1 MNGVQKVIKYCA
13 MVFACFLSLAII
25 GTVLTVI
32 LRVTTGIAGVKAITG
47 ADKERIALSQQYSP
61 EEIESLGITKLLVD
75 CNAEITVKPG
85 EVLSIEAFEVTDEYE
100 IRLTNGTFGIVQETP
115 NFNIH
120 FVWFEDASVKEKV
133 VVTIPED
140 MMPEEVRIKSG
151 SGTVS
156 IDTVTAEDVIVDSG
170 SGSVVASGINAKSLF
185 MDTGSGRVSV
195 SDSSVADTK
204 LYTGSGSVFVEESDL
219 GTLRLDSGSGSVR
232 MEQVAAKNAKVDSG
246 SGSVVMEGSLTGTSE
261 FETGSGSLTLRLD
274 GSEEEYLVDAECGSG
289 TFRINGKKKDDGRY
303 GNNVKGEVRIDSG
316 SGSVNVEFN
325 TPEAE

>member
-100 IRLTNGTFGIVQETP
+100 IRLTNGTFGIVQETS

-140 MMPEEVRIKSG
+140 MMPEEVRIESG

-156 IDTVTAEDVIVDSG
+156 IDTVTAEDVID
-170 SGSVVASGINAKSLF
+170 
-185 MDTGSGRVSV
+185 
-195 SDSSVADTK
+195 
-204 LYTGSGSVFVEESDL
+204 LY
-219 GTLRLDSGSGSVR
+219 
-232 MEQVAAKNAKVDSG
+232 
-246 SGSVVMEGSLTGTSE
+246 
-261 FETGSGSLTLRLD
+261 
-274 GSEEEYLVDAECGSG
+274 
-289 TFRINGKKKDDGRY
+289 RINK
-303 GNNVKGEVRIDSG
+303 
-316 SGSVNVEFN
+316 
-325 TPEAE
+325 EA